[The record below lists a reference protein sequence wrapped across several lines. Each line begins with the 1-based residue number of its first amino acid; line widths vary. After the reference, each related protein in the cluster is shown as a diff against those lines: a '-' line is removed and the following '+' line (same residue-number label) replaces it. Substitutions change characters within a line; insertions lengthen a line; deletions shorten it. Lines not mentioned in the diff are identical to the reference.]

1 MTKPLR
7 ADAERNRRRI
17 LDAARELFAERGLAV
32 GLDEIAHHAG
42 VGVGTAYRRF
52 PCKGD
57 LIDALFEDRVAALV
71 AAAELGLAEEDPWTG
86 LVTWMTAAVE
96 LHATD
101 LALKE
106 MVFGAVGGED
116 RVAGVRE
123 RLAPLVYEI
132 VARAQASGQLR
143 ADVEATDL
151 PLLQFTIAGVSRF
164 DAPGARAV
172 APLARGRPGR
182 PARRR
187 DRAVAGPRADRR
199 RVQSRDLERPLRAGA
214 DICC

>member
-17 LDAARELFAERGLAV
+17 LDSARELFACRGLTV

-57 LIDALFEDRVAALV
+57 LIEALFEERVAGLM
-71 AAAELGLAEEDPWTG
+71 AAAEAGLACEDPWEG
-86 LVTWMTAAVE
+86 LETWMSRAVE

-101 LALKE
+101 LSVKQ
-106 MVFGAVGGED
+106 MVFGAAGGEE
-116 RVAGVRE
+116 RVAAVRE

-132 VARAQASGQLR
+132 VRRAHESGQLR
-143 ADVEATDL
+143 PDVQATDL
-151 PLLQFTIAGVSRF
+151 PMLQFMIASLGQF
-164 DAPGARAV
+164 DAPGLELWRRGLAV
-172 APLARGRPGR
+172 VLDG
-182 PARRR
+182 
-187 DRAVAGPRADRR
+187 
-199 RVQSRDLERPLRAGA
+199 LRAGSTA
-214 DICC
+214 PVPGRALTDDEFGRAISNPAAHRP

>member
-7 ADAERNRRRI
+7 ADAERNRQR
-17 LDAARELFAERGLAV
+17 LLEAARELFAERGLVV

-52 PCKGD
+52 PCKSD
-57 LIDALFEDRVAALV
+57 LIDALFEDRVAALI
-71 AAAELGLAEEDPWTG
+71 AAAELGLAEEDPWAG

-106 MVFGAVGGED
+106 MVFGAAGGEE

-132 VARAQASGQLR
+132 AARAHASGQLR
-143 ADVEATDL
+143 ADVAATDL

-164 DAPGARAV
+164 DAPGLELWRRMLAV
-172 APLARGRPGR
+172 
-182 PARRR
+182 
-187 DRAVAGPRADRR
+187 V
-199 RVQSRDLERPLRAGA
+199 LEGLRAGSTDPLPGRA
-214 DICC
+214 LTDDEFSRAISTPAPGRR

>member
-7 ADAERNRRRI
+7 ADAERNRQR
-17 LDAARELFAERGLAV
+17 LLEAAGELFAERGTGV

-57 LIDALFEDRVAALV
+57 LIEAMFEERIAGLV

-101 LALKE
+101 LSLKE

-116 RVAGVRE
+116 RVAGVRA
-123 RLAPLVYEI
+123 RIQPLVTEI
-132 VARAQASGQLR
+132 VRRAQASGQLR
-143 ADVEATDL
+143 ADVEVTDL
-151 PLLQFTIAGVSRF
+151 PMLQFTIAGISQF
-164 DAPGARAV
+164 DAPGLELWRRVLAIVLEGLKAGSTT
-172 APLARGRPGR
+172 PLPGR
-182 PARRR
+182 ALTDVEFGRAIANPAPGRR
-187 DRAVAGPRADRR
+187 
-199 RVQSRDLERPLRAGA
+199 
-214 DICC
+214 